1 MFVIYVQRV
10 EGLRQV
16 RWTGSRRNLAEMKLR
31 EIDRVVQSHATP
43 EEPAWC
49 WLESIPDGVE
59 PGEWFSSSEYLKRFE
74 RFEAAA
80 S

>member
-1 MFVIYVQRV
+1 
-10 EGLRQV
+10 
-16 RWTGSRRNLAEMKLR
+16 MKLR